1 MSASTI
7 AILLLGLLGA
17 YLLGS
22 IPTGF
27 VLGKALK
34 GIDIREHG
42 SGNTGATNVFRVMG
56 KGAGMTALVID
67 LLKGVMAVFF
77 MHWLLSMVFAN
88 ILAADP
94 TVQQVLQRE
103 GSLLIYGSNVV
114 GAPGNELSAPLSAYF
129 RLESWFLMLAA
140 LMAVLGHSKSV
151 WLGFTGGKS
160 AATGLGVLLALA
172 WPVGLSVAAVFATA
186 LAVSRT
192 VSVGS
197 IAAALSVGIFMV
209 VMHQPLPYLLLA
221 IAGGLY
227 VVLRHKSNIA
237 RLLEGT
243 EPKTFGG

>member
-1 MSASTI
+1 MFGLTI
-7 AILLLGLLGA
+7 ALLLLALLTA

-27 VLGKALK
+27 LLAKALR

-56 KGAGMTALVID
+56 KGAGITALTID
-67 LLKGVMAVFF
+67 LIKG
-77 MHWLLSMVFAN
+77 
-88 ILAADP
+88 ILAVVLMRSLVTSSALGE
-94 TVQQVLQRE
+94 TISTQVAAWAC
-103 GSLLIYGSNVV
+103 V
-114 GAPGNELSAPLSAYF
+114 
-129 RLESWFLMLAA
+129 LAA
-140 LMAVLGHSKSV
+140 LLAVLGHSRSV

-172 WPVGLSVAAVFATA
+172 WPVGLSVASVFGVG
-186 LAVSRT
+186 LGISRT

-197 IAAALSVGIFMV
+197 IAAAISAVVFMWLTG
-209 VMHQPLPYLLLA
+209 QPTAYVWLA

-227 VVLRHKSNIA
+227 VVLRHRSNIT
-237 RLLEGT
+237 RLIEGT